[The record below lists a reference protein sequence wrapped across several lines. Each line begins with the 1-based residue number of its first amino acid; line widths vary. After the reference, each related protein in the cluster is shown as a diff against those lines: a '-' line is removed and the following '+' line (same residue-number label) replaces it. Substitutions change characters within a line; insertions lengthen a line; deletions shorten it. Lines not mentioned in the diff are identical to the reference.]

1 MSDKEINWSAI
12 EADYRAGI
20 KSNVAIANEYNV
32 SEGAIRKRAKKEDW
46 VKDLRAQIK
55 TKADSLVRAQAV
67 REEVRASTAISEK
80 EIVEANATMQANKI
94 IEHRTDIQRYRAL
107 AAKMLNELELTSD
120 NQDLFE
126 KLGELLIDT
135 TNDADTGQAKRL
147 EALNKAISLSSRIT
161 ALKQLAET
169 LKVLIALEREAFGLN
184 NEPQEKTQELT
195 NEQLDNKIA
204 YLLGKA
210 GIVSPD
216 GVKKVS

>member
-1 MSDKEINWSAI
+1 MGVETQWNVI

-20 KSNVAIANEYNV
+20 KPLRTIA
-32 SEGAIRKRAKKEDW
+32 STHGITEGAIRKRAKKEDW
-46 VKDLRAQIK
+46 QRDLSASIK
-55 TKADSLVRAQAV
+55 IRTETLVRKQAV
-67 REEVRASTAISEK
+67 RTEVRISTAISEK

-184 NEPQEKTQELT
+184 NEPPEKPQELT